1 MFAVESV
8 CFDICEQCANY
19 LFFRNR
25 VVALAGQ

>member
-8 CFDICEQCANY
+8 CFDICEKCTNY
-19 LFFRNR
+19 LFVRNR